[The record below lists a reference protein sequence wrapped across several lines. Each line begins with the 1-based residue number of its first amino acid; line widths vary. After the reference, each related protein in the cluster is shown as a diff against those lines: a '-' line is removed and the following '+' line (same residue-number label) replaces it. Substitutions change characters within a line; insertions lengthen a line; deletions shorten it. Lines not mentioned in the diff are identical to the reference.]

1 MKIGCVILAGG
12 KSSRMGTDKALLK
25 YQGNTFLSHL
35 QQTFQNFEERL
46 LSRNLTSSTCD
57 NWIQISDLHQG
68 IGPMGGIHSALTYA
82 QSDALMVCACD
93 TPYITQAL
101 IDKLIQTYHG
111 EDVLLVKTSD
121 ERLHPLCGIYHK
133 RILPSLESHIK
144 DGHYRLM
151 KWIETLHYSIIPL
164 DEDESALLVN
174 FNTPKDYETIK

>member
-25 YQGNTFLSHL
+25 YQGNTILSHL

-82 QSDALMVCACD
+82 QSDALVVCACD

-174 FNTPKDYETIK
+174 FNTPEDYETIK

>member
-12 KSSRMGTDKALLK
+12 KSSRMGTDKALLE
-25 YQGNTFLSHL
+25 YQGSTFLSHL
-35 QQTFQNFEERL
+35 QQTFQLFEERL
-46 LSRNLTSSTCD
+46 LSRNLASSIGD
-57 NWIQISDLHQG
+57 NWTQISDLHKG
-68 IGPMGGIHSALTYA
+68 IGPMGGIHAALTNA

-101 IDKLIQTYHG
+101 IDKLIQTYNG
-111 EDVLLVKTSD
+111 EDVLLVQTSD

-144 DGHYRLM
+144 CGNYRLM
-151 KWIETLHYSIIPL
+151 RWIETLNYTIISL
-164 DEDESALLVN
+164 NEEESTLLVN